1 MGVRRKRRLP
11 MIVPITSMGDI
22 AFLLIIFFILAG
34 IPKGNR
40 QLSPPE
46 APGLGEIQ
54 SAITVSM
61 DETGNCYLQGDT
73 VAVGALQ
80 SLVRDRLE
88 GRKSKLVVV
97 EIDKSLPFEAY
108 SDVLVAVSEA
118 GGTLGARGIKIGP

>member
-11 MIVPITSMGDI
+11 MIVPLTSMGDI

-34 IPKGNR
+34 IPKGKR
-40 QLSPPE
+40 ALSPPE

-54 SAITVSM
+54 GAVTVSM
-61 DETGNCYLQGDT
+61 DEDGKCYLQGDM
-73 VAVGALQ
+73 VGVSVLQ
-80 SLVRDRLE
+80 GMVRDHLE
-88 GRKSKLVVV
+88 TRKSKLVVV

-108 SDVLVAVSEA
+108 SEVLMAVSEA

>member
-11 MIVPITSMGDI
+11 MIVPLTSMGDI

-34 IPKGNR
+34 IPKGER
-40 QLSPPE
+40 ELSPPE

-54 SAITVSM
+54 SAVTVSM
-61 DETGNCYLQGDT
+61 DENGKCYLQGDM
-73 VAVGALQ
+73 VAVPVLQ
-80 SLVRDRLE
+80 GMVRDCLE
-88 GRKSKLVVV
+88 TRKSKLVVV

-108 SDVLVAVSEA
+108 SGVLMAVSEA

>member
-11 MIVPITSMGDI
+11 MIVPLTSMGDI

-34 IPKGNR
+34 IPKGQR
-40 QLSPPE
+40 SLTPPE

-54 SAITVSM
+54 AAVTVSM
-61 DETGNCYLQGDT
+61 DENGKCYLQGDI
-73 VAVGALQ
+73 VAVPALQ
-80 SLVRDRLE
+80 GMVRDHLE
-88 GRKSKLVVV
+88 TRKSKLVVV

-108 SDVLVAVSEA
+108 SEVLMAVSEA